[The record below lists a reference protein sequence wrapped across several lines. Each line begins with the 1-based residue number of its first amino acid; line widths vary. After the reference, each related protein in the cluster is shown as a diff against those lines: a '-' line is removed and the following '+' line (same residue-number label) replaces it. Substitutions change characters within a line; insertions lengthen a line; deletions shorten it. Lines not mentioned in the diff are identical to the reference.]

1 MEKFYS
7 DIDLRFQKHPITKDL
22 IKLEDDDAVK
32 ASIKNIVLI
41 NKKEKRFDS
50 FLGGNIRNYI
60 FENMDSL
67 YIETIKEDIISLI
80 YKYDQRIN
88 DIVITN
94 LSNLD
99 NDDIFLSIVYKI
111 SNIPYTSTLDLI
123 IKKIR

>member
-111 SNIPYTSTLDLI
+111 SNISYTSTLDLI